1 MGTQGPPTLGT
12 FNLRQQLWQRLGM
25 KLDELQELPWRE
37 AEDYVLY
44 IQLISREEEARSK
57 QASAKRAGR

>member
-25 KLDELQELPWRE
+25 KLDELQSLPWRE
-37 AEDYVLY
+37 AEDYILY
-44 IQLISREEEARSK
+44 IQLITREEEARNK
-57 QASAKRAGR
+57 QANARRAGR